1 MKNEGYV
8 NYRWIIVGVS
18 FVLLALTYGATA
30 YSFSLFFVALLKEFS
45 WNRSITG
52 GAFSVFLILQGVA
65 GPFIGSMVDRFGP
78 RKAFML
84 GALLLGTGLALCSL
98 IQRWWE
104 FYIFFSVVTAMGVS
118 FLGFVPNATM
128 IQQCFREK
136 RGYAMG
142 VISSGIGFGIFICVP
157 LIQYLI
163 NRAGWRMTYRIIAVF
178 IPLITFS
185 MMIAFLRKFPRT
197 IGSDDAK
204 GENTYPF
211 IKGSLIVDREWA
223 SRRWTV
229 LQAARTKQFWLL
241 WFSLFLSNFTIYSV
255 LTHQVAF
262 FIDQGLSA
270 LIASYIAGII
280 GIVSVVGKIVWGGLS
295 DKIGREVTYLAGT
308 VCSLCGMILLIAFTV
323 APNTYIPYLYAIFF
337 GLGYAAVTALSP
349 LITADFFEGQAF
361 GSIFG
366 VLFMSINLG
375 GACGVWFTGFLY
387 DQMRSYVSA
396 FAILIACTLCAL
408 VNICIA
414 APRKIRMVPGKGCQT
429 RKPPPQG

>member
-1 MKNEGYV
+1 MKNEGYFDF
-8 NYRWIIVGVS
+8 RWIIVGVS

-30 YSFSLFFVALLKEFS
+30 YSFSVFFVALLKEFG

-52 GAFSVFLILQGVA
+52 GAFSVFLVLHGVA

-78 RKAFML
+78 RKVFML

-98 IQRWWE
+98 IHRWWE
-104 FYIFFSVVTAMGVS
+104 FYICFSVVTALGVS

-142 VISSGIGFGIFICVP
+142 VISSGIGFGMFICVP

-197 IGSDDAK
+197 IASGEAK
-204 GENTYPF
+204 GENTHTF
-211 IKGSLIVDREWA
+211 IKDSLIVDKEWA

-229 LQAARTKQFWLL
+229 RQAARTKQFWLL
-241 WFSLFLSNFTIYSV
+241 WLSLFLSNFTIYSV

-280 GIVSVVGKIVWGGLS
+280 GIVSIVGKIVWGGLS

-308 VCSLCGMILLIAFTV
+308 VCSVCGMILLIAFTV
-323 APNTYIPYLYAIFF
+323 GPNAYIPYLYALIF

-349 LITADFFEGQAF
+349 LVTADFFEGQAY

-387 DQMRSYVSA
+387 DQTRSYVPA
-396 FAILIACTLCAL
+396 FTILIACTLCAL
-408 VNICIA
+408 VNIWIA
-414 APRKIRMVPGKGCQT
+414 APRKIRMVPGKGRQN
-429 RKPPPQG
+429 QLM

>member
-1 MKNEGYV
+1 
-8 NYRWIIVGVS
+8 
-18 FVLLALTYGATA
+18 
-30 YSFSLFFVALLKEFS
+30 
-45 WNRSITG
+45 
-52 GAFSVFLILQGVA
+52 
-65 GPFIGSMVDRFGP
+65 
-78 RKAFML
+78 
-84 GALLLGTGLALCSL
+84 
-98 IQRWWE
+98 
-104 FYIFFSVVTAMGVS
+104 
-118 FLGFVPNATM
+118 VPNATM

-142 VISSGIGFGIFICVP
+142 VISSGIGFGMFICVP

-197 IGSDDAK
+197 IASGEAK
-204 GENTYPF
+204 GENTHTF
-211 IKGSLIVDREWA
+211 IKDSLIVDKEWA

-229 LQAARTKQFWLL
+229 RQAARTKQFWLL
-241 WFSLFLSNFTIYSV
+241 WLSLFLSNFTIYSV

-270 LIASYIAGII
+270 LIASSIAGII
-280 GIVSVVGKIVWGGLS
+280 GIVSIVGKIVWGGLS

-308 VCSLCGMILLIAFTV
+308 VCSVCGMILLIAFTV
-323 APNTYIPYLYAIFF
+323 GPNPYIPYLYALIF

-349 LITADFFEGQAF
+349 LVTADFFEGQAY

-387 DQMRSYVSA
+387 DQTRSYVPA
-396 FAILIACTLCAL
+396 FTILIACTLCAL
-408 VNICIA
+408 VNIWIA
-414 APRKIRMVPGKGCQT
+414 APRKIRMVPGKGRQN
-429 RKPPPQG
+429 QLM

>member
-1 MKNEGYV
+1 MKNEGYFDF
-8 NYRWIIVGVS
+8 RWIIVGVS

-30 YSFSLFFVALLKEFS
+30 YSFSVFFVALLKEFG

-52 GAFSVFLILQGVA
+52 GAFSVFLILHGVA

-78 RKAFML
+78 RKVFML

-98 IQRWWE
+98 IHRWWE
-104 FYIFFSVVTAMGVS
+104 FYIFFSVVTALGVS

-142 VISSGIGFGIFICVP
+142 VISSGIGFGMFICVP

-163 NRAGWRMTYRIIAVF
+163 NRVGWRMTYRIIAVF

-197 IGSDDAK
+197 IASGDAK
-204 GENTYPF
+204 GENTYTF
-211 IKGSLIVDREWA
+211 IKDSLIVDKEWA
-223 SRRWTV
+223 SRRWTAR
-229 LQAARTKQFWLL
+229 QAARTKQFWLL
-241 WFSLFLSNFTIYSV
+241 WLSLFLSNFTIYSV

-280 GIVSVVGKIVWGGLS
+280 GIVSIVGKIVWGGLS

-308 VCSLCGMILLIAFTV
+308 VCSVCGMILLIAFTV
-323 APNTYIPYLYAIFF
+323 VPNTYIPYLYAIFF
-337 GLGYAAVTALSP
+337 GLVYADVTALSP
-349 LITADFFEGQAF
+349 LVTADFFEGQAY

-387 DQMRSYVSA
+387 DQMRSYVPA
-396 FAILIACTLCAL
+396 FTILIACTLCAL
-408 VNICIA
+408 VNIWIA
-414 APRKIRMVPGKGCQT
+414 APRKIRMVPGKGRQT
-429 RKPPPQG
+429 REPPSEG

>member
-1 MKNEGYV
+1 MKNEGYF
-8 NYRWIIVGVS
+8 NFRWIIVGVS
-18 FVLLALTYGATA
+18 FVLLALTYGATV
-30 YSFSLFFVALLKEFS
+30 YSFSVFFVALLKEFG

-52 GAFSVFLILQGVA
+52 GAFSVFLILHGVA

-78 RKAFML
+78 RKVFML

-98 IQRWWE
+98 IHRWWE
-104 FYIFFSVVTAMGVS
+104 FYIFFSVVTALGVS

-142 VISSGIGFGIFICVP
+142 VISSGIGFGMFICVP

-163 NRAGWRMTYRIIAVF
+163 NQVGWRMTYRIIAVF

-185 MMIAFLRKFPRT
+185 MMITFLRKFPRT
-197 IGSDDAK
+197 IASDDAK
-204 GENTYPF
+204 GENTYTF
-211 IKGSLIVDREWA
+211 IKDSSIVDKEWA

-229 LQAARTKQFWLL
+229 RQAARTKQFWLL
-241 WFSLFLSNFTIYSV
+241 WLALFLSNFTIYSI

-270 LIASYIAGII
+270 LNASYIAGII
-280 GIVSVVGKIVWGGLS
+280 GIVSIVGKIVWGGLS

-308 VCSLCGMILLIAFTV
+308 VCSVCGMILLMAFTV
-323 APNTYIPYLYAIFF
+323 VPNTYIPYLFAIFF

-349 LITADFFEGQAF
+349 LVTADFFEGQAY

-387 DQMRSYVSA
+387 DQTRSYVPA
-396 FAILIACTLCAL
+396 FTILIACTLCAL
-408 VNICIA
+408 VNIWIA
-414 APRKIRMVPGKGCQT
+414 APRKIRMVPGKGRQN
-429 RKPPPQG
+429 QLM